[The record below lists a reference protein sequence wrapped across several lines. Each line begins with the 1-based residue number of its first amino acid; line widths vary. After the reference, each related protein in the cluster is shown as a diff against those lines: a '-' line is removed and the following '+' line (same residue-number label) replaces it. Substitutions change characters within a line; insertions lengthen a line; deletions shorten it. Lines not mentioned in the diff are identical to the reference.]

1 MQNVSDYETFDQQD
15 VKIDGWR
22 VHCVDTGAGSPV
34 VLVHGS
40 PISSYA
46 FREQIASLSSRFRI
60 IAPDLLGF
68 GLSEGPEEGASFQQQ
83 ADMLCALLD
92 HLSPGPFRLVVHDWG
107 GPIGMGCA
115 ARRPEQIQQL
125 VLINTTVLADF
136 KPPRYWRPFTTRG
149 VGELLL
155 VRMNVFSRGLP
166 TLMRSARAREV
177 RQAYA
182 RPLEEVGLRR
192 SVLSLER
199 LEGYRDLMSQVEAAL
214 PRLSQVPTLIIWGQ
228 PDVYFRSSELQ
239 RLKKVFPG
247 ATVRKIPGG
256 GHFPQE
262 DAPEAVTAA
271 LLDFLK

>member
-1 MQNVSDYETFDQQD
+1 MSDYEAFDRRD
-15 VKIDGWR
+15 VEIDGWQ
-22 VHCVDTGAGSPV
+22 VHYVDTGAGSPV

-46 FREQIASLSSRFRI
+46 FRQQIAALSSRFRV

-68 GLSEGPEEGASFQQQ
+68 GSSEGPEEGASFQQQ

-92 HLSPGPFRLVVHDWG
+92 HLSLGAFRLVVHDWG
-107 GPIGMGCA
+107 GPIGVGCA

-125 VLINTTVLADF
+125 VLINTTLLADF
-136 KPPRYWRPFTTRG
+136 EPPFYWRPFTMRG

-166 TLMRSARAREV
+166 TLMRSAREREV

-182 RPLEEVGLRR
+182 RPLKEVGLR
-192 SVLSLER
+192 SN
-199 LEGYRDLMSQVEAAL
+199 
-214 PRLSQVPTLIIWGQ
+214 
-228 PDVYFRSSELQ
+228 ELQ
-239 RLKKVFPG
+239 RLEKVFPG
-247 ATVRKIPGG
+247 ATVHKRAGA

-271 LLDFLK
+271 LLDFLE

>member
-1 MQNVSDYETFDQQD
+1 
-15 VKIDGWR
+15 
-22 VHCVDTGAGSPV
+22 V

-46 FREQIASLSSRFRI
+46 FREQIAALSSRFRV

-68 GLSEGPEEGASFQQQ
+68 GSSQGPEEGASFQQQ

-92 HLSPGPFRLVVHDWG
+92 HLSLGAFRLVVHDWG
-107 GPIGMGCA
+107 GPIGVGCA

-125 VLINTTVLADF
+125 VLINTTLLADF
-136 KPPRYWRPFTTRG
+136 EPPFYWRPFTVRG

-166 TLMRSARAREV
+166 TLMRSAREREV

-182 RPLEEVGLRR
+182 RPLKEVGLRR
-192 SVLSLER
+192 SILALER
-199 LEGYRDLMSQVEAAL
+199 LEGYRELMSQVEEVL
-214 PRLSQVPTLIIWGQ
+214 PRLAQVPTLIIWGQ
-228 PDVYFRSSELQ
+228 PDVYFRSNELQ
-239 RLKKVFPG
+239 RLEKVFPG
-247 ATVRKIPGG
+247 ATVHKIAGG